1 MTEGLF
7 PNETPSE
14 LFRDLVESAMAN
26 QHLDAREHTSFYLVN
41 LLTACVQQDRSPGL
55 DDDAALGVRLAQALQ
70 AAGMAQ
76 RDGLRRVGDRS
87 LFISGFFGDSLSG
100 SLVDADYYIRLG
112 ACAYGCLARCE
123 REALGEVFD
132 ELAGKFT
139 AFVDVLGEVSERTS
153 LTSNRDLMRLYERWL
168 RTGSARSARLL
179 ASKGI
184 VPHPP
189 SSNRLV
195 Q

>member
-7 PNETPSE
+7 RNETPLE

-26 QHLDAREHTSFYLVN
+26 QRLDACEHTSFYLVN
-41 LLTACVQQDRSPGL
+41 LLTACVHEDRSPGR
-55 DDDAALGVRLAQALQ
+55 DETPLGIRLAEALQ
-70 AAGMAQ
+70 TGGFAQ
-76 RDGLRRVGDRS
+76 RDGLRRVGDQS
-87 LFISGFFGDSLSG
+87 LFISGFFGDSLSR
-100 SLVDADYYIRLG
+100 SLVDIDYYIQLG
-112 ACAYGCLARCE
+112 ECAYGCLARCE
-123 REALGEVFD
+123 REDALGDVFD
-132 ELAGKFT
+132 ELSGKFT
-139 AFVDVLGEVSERTS
+139 AFVEVLGEISERTS

-179 ASKGI
+179 ASRGI

-189 SSNRLV
+189 APSRFV

>member
-1 MTEGLF
+1 MAEGLF
-7 PNETPSE
+7 RNETLSE

-26 QHLDAREHTSFYLVN
+26 QHLDAGEHTSFYLVN
-41 LLTACVQQDRSPGL
+41 LLTACVHEDRAPGR
-55 DDDAALGVRLAQALQ
+55 DDDRPLGVRLAEALQ
-70 AAGMAQ
+70 TAGLAQ
-76 RDGLRRVGDRS
+76 RDGLRRVGDQS
-87 LFISGFFGDSLSG
+87 LFVSGFFGDSLNG
-100 SLVDADYYIRLG
+100 SLVDVDYYIHLG
-112 ACAYGCLARCE
+112 ECAYGCLARQE

-132 ELAGKFT
+132 ELAEKFT

-153 LTSNRDLMRLYERWL
+153 LTSNSDLMRLYEKWL

-179 ASKGI
+179 VSKGI

-189 SSNRLV
+189 TSSSYV

>member
-7 PNETPSE
+7 RNETPSE

-41 LLTACVQQDRSPGL
+41 LLTACVQQDRLPGR
-55 DDDAALGVRLAQALQ
+55 DGDAPLGVRLAEALQ
-70 AAGMAQ
+70 TAGLAQ
-76 RDGLRRVGDRS
+76 RDGLRRVGDQS
-87 LFISGFFGDSLSG
+87 LFISGFFGDSLNR
-100 SLVDADYYIRLG
+100 SLVDVDYYVQLG
-112 ACAYGCLARCE
+112 ECAYGCLARRE

-132 ELAGKFT
+132 ELAEKFT

-153 LTSNRDLMRLYERWL
+153 LASNRDLMRLYERWL
-168 RTGSARSARLL
+168 RTGSTRSARLL

-184 VPHPP
+184 VPHPQT
-189 SSNRLV
+189 SRLV

>member
-7 PNETPSE
+7 RNETPSE
-14 LFRDLVESAMAN
+14 LFRDLVESAMLN
-26 QHLDAREHTSFYLVN
+26 QHLDAQEHTSFYLVN

-55 DDDAALGVRLAQALQ
+55 DDDTPLGVRLAEAFQT
-70 AAGMAQ
+70 AGLAQ
-76 RDGLRRVGDRS
+76 RDGLRHVGDLS
-87 LFISGFFGDSLSG
+87 LFISGFFGDSLNR
-100 SLVDADYYIRLG
+100 SLVDVDYYIQLG
-112 ACAYGCLARCE
+112 ECAYGCLARQQ
-123 REALGEVFD
+123 REAMGEVFD
-132 ELAGKFT
+132 ELAEKFT

-168 RTGSARSARLL
+168 RTGSARSARVL

-184 VPHPP
+184 VPHAQP
-189 SSNRLV
+189 SRLV

>member
-7 PNETPSE
+7 RNETPSE

-26 QHLDAREHTSFYLVN
+26 QHLDVREHTSFYLVN
-41 LLTACVQQDRSPGL
+41 LLTACVQQDRLPGG
-55 DDDAALGVRLAQALQ
+55 DGDAPLGVRLAEALQ
-70 AAGMAQ
+70 TAGLAQ
-76 RDGLRRVGDRS
+76 RDGLRRVGDQS
-87 LFISGFFGDSLSG
+87 LFISGFFGDSLNR
-100 SLVDADYYIRLG
+100 SLVDVDYYVQLG
-112 ACAYGCLARCE
+112 ECAYGCLARRE

-132 ELAGKFT
+132 ELAEKFT

-153 LTSNRDLMRLYERWL
+153 LASNRDLMRLYERWL
-168 RTGSARSARLL
+168 RTGSTRSARLL

-184 VPHPP
+184 VPHPQT
-189 SSNRLV
+189 SRLV

>member
-7 PNETPSE
+7 RNETPSE

-26 QHLDAREHTSFYLVN
+26 QHLDAQEHTSFYLVN
-41 LLTACVQQDRSPGL
+41 LLTACVQQDQSAGL
-55 DDDAALGVRLAQALQ
+55 DDETALGVRLVEALQ
-70 AAGMAQ
+70 AAGVAQ

-87 LFISGFFGDSLSG
+87 LFVSGFFGDSLNR
-100 SLVDADYYIRLG
+100 SLVDVDYYIQLG
-112 ACAYGCLARCE
+112 ECAYGCLARQE
-123 REALGEVFD
+123 RESLGEVFD
-132 ELAGKFT
+132 ELSGKFT

-168 RTGSARSARLL
+168 KTGSARSARLL

-189 SSNRLV
+189 QSSRLV

>member
-7 PNETPSE
+7 RNETPSE

-41 LLTACVQQDRSPGL
+41 LLTACVQPDRAPGR
-55 DDDAALGVRLAQALQ
+55 DEDMGLGVRLVQALQ
-70 AAGMAQ
+70 AAGLAQ
-76 RDGLRRVGDRS
+76 RDGLRQVGDES
-87 LFISGFFGDSLSG
+87 LFISGFFGDSLNR
-100 SLVDADYYIRLG
+100 SLVDVDYYIQLG
-112 ACAYGCLARCE
+112 ECAYGCLARRE
-123 REALGEVFD
+123 RECLGEVFD
-132 ELAGKFT
+132 ELSGKFT

-153 LTSNRDLMRLYERWL
+153 LTSNRDLMRLYEKWL
-168 RTGSARSARLL
+168 KTGSARSARLL

-189 SSNRLV
+189 SSSRLV